1 VFHVKRPVAIFDA
14 LLAPRSYEAAGLA
27 LGLHTPRHPQSY
39 PQRYPPRY
47 APRYAPHYTPQIH
60 DESMK
65 SADLV
70 SFRCSW
76 MWCGNA
82 APVAPT
88 HPQPRRITVPSV
100 PPNRH
105 IDEAGDQGSA
115 LRITANASRRSSL
128 SPSPSPS
135 PSPSLRRYGND
146 ASIWG
151 THASGTI
158 HTTEGGKRGPAQ
170 PMLCV

>member
-1 VFHVKRPVAIFDA
+1 MFHVKRPVAISDSI
-14 LLAPRSYEAAGLA
+14 LASRSYEAAGLA
-27 LGLHTPRHPQSY
+27 LGLHTPLHPQSY
-39 PQRYPPRY
+39 PQQYPPRY

-88 HPQPRRITVPSV
+88 HPKPSRKTVPSA
-100 PPNRH
+100 PPDLH
-105 IDEAGDQGSA
+105 SDEAWDQGSA

-128 SPSPSPS
+128 SPSPSA
-135 PSPSLRRYGND
+135 RRYGID